1 MTGVQRTGR
10 TPEKPGRT
18 PGTPPATPVESAE
31 PAKYG
36 ARRSYTLI
44 AGCVLAGL
52 IVLLA
57 AVSFIWL
64 PYAPDDTSGT
74 RLAAPGAGHLLG
86 TDKLGRDL
94 LTQLMTGARIAVEA
108 GLGSVLVAASI
119 GVTLGVLSAFAL
131 GWLDDTLAA
140 FLDIL
145 IAFPTLLLAMLIVAA
160 RSATLGSAVLA
171 IGLAQ
176 SAVVARLVRIL
187 VKRILAQDYIT
198 AARTSGTSWPRVV
211 AGHVLPNIWPTL
223 VVNLALQFGLAVLA
237 EASLSYLG
245 LGAPPPNASWGRMLQ
260 EAQATFTTAPAGALA
275 PGVLLVLLVIGVNLI
290 ADGLRDTL
298 DPTARRRRA

>member
-1 MTGVQRTGR
+1 MTL
-10 TPEKPGRT
+10 PS
-18 PGTPPATPVESAE
+18 PPLQETEPTRSTTPV
-31 PAKYG
+31 PRR
-36 ARRSYTLI
+36 RRSATLLAGCALTALI
-44 AGCVLAGL
+44 ALFAL
-52 IVLLA
+52 
-57 AVSFIWL
+57 VSLVWL
-64 PYAPDDTSGT
+64 PFDADDTSGG
-74 RLAAPGAGHLLG
+74 RLAGPGDGHLLG

-94 LTQLMTGARIAVEA
+94 FTQLMTGSRIAVEA
-108 GLGSVLVAASI
+108 GLGSVAVAALL
-119 GVTLGVLSAFAL
+119 GVTLGVLAAFAQ

-145 IAFPTLLLAMLIVAA
+145 IAFPTLLLAMLVVAA
-160 RSATLGSAVLA
+160 RSATLGSAILA

-187 VKRILAQDYIT
+187 VKRVLAQDYVT
-198 AARTSGTSWPRVV
+198 AARTSGTSWPRTV

-237 EASLSYLG
+237 EAGLSYLG

-275 PGVLLVLLVIGVNLI
+275 PGILLVVLVIGVNLI

-298 DPTARRRRA
+298 DPATRRRRT